1 MYFTLNNFINPN
13 VVNIFTDASIIHHP
27 NGKTS
32 GCYGAIVA
40 NDQQII
46 DREYRIC
53 TDSTSNNSEIKAV
66 RLGVNL
72 AIKWRNLLN
81 RPVTINLFSDSQI
94 SILGIRDRIYSWQN
108 KKNGLVGYGNS
119 VIKNQSIFIEIVN
132 LIVNSGLY
140 INFYHQK
147 GHVYIKSYE
156 SLNKAIH
163 VFIASNGVRENVDP
177 EFIKYISAMNNKVD
191 ENSRKRLYKVDD
203 WNSFNKEDAFIF
215 YPFDYNNKLK
225 QYNELQG
232 SKYYV

>member
-81 RPVTINLFSDSQI
+81 RPVTINLFSDSRW
-94 SILGIRDRIYSWQN
+94 LW
-108 KKNGLVGYGNS
+108 
-119 VIKNQSIFIEIVN
+119 
-132 LIVNSGLY
+132 
-140 INFYHQK
+140 
-147 GHVYIKSYE
+147 
-156 SLNKAIH
+156 
-163 VFIASNGVRENVDP
+163 
-177 EFIKYISAMNNKVD
+177 
-191 ENSRKRLYKVDD
+191 
-203 WNSFNKEDAFIF
+203 
-215 YPFDYNNKLK
+215 
-225 QYNELQG
+225 
-232 SKYYV
+232 